1 MSTTK
6 NGVYK
11 YNGLDFKNYSVPIS
25 ITNIM
30 KDSHGIM
37 WLAGAGGLYK
47 INQKE
52 EIINVTTN
60 GPWK

>member
-1 MSTTK
+1 M
-6 NGVYK
+6 
-11 YNGLDFKNYSVPIS
+11 
-25 ITNIM
+25 
-30 KDSHGIM
+30 M

-52 EIINVTTN
+52 EIINVTTK